1 MSQKQPTE
9 MSWDCQG
16 CKTRIRIEYVAEP
29 TRTGAMST
37 VDCPV
42 CGTNKMIPDVAQ
54 RLFYKKD
61 GQWIETKPHHYY
73 VV

>member
-1 MSQKQPTE
+1 MTVRQPAL
-9 MSWDCQG
+9 MSWDCRG
-16 CKTRIRIEYVAEP
+16 CTTRIRIEYFAEP

-42 CGTNKMIPDVAQ
+42 CGMNKMIPDVAE
-54 RLFYKKD
+54 RLLYMKD
-61 GQWIETKPHHYY
+61 GQWIETRPHHYY